1 MKLDPEIKKDVG
13 FMAVG
18 CGVCSVI
25 VAAVFAVIGKF
36 DMSVLIG
43 TVVGYVLSFG
53 NFVSM
58 TYGVIKA
65 LETGDEDTA
74 KLKMKSSYTVRTI
87 IMLAVMGAS
96 IVLDF
101 IHWVP
106 VIVSVFY
113 PRVIITAR
121 NVWRGITHKGGD
133 ETADVTASADSA
145 TPAPIEDD
153 EEETDEF
160 EKFVSG
166 FSKGTKKLNSDGKN
180 NSDKV

>member
-43 TVVGYVLSFG
+43 TVVGYILAFG

-65 LETGDEDTA
+65 LETGDENAA

-133 ETADVTASADSA
+133 EAVSEVTSSAPS
-145 TPAPIEDD
+145 PIEDE

-166 FSKGTKKLNSDGKN
+166 FSKGTKKLNGDGKN

>member
-133 ETADVTASADSA
+133 ETAVASAA
-145 TPAPIEDD
+145 PAPVEDD